1 MFVFCTQLQV
11 VNALHY
17 IMEGNTS
24 FIKDFS
30 PTQSDSVNSTTESTQ
45 SQVGSRTNELKEAS
59 EQGKKSKIDDVSASS
74 KTVVSVAEDHYFY
87 DESDAVALD
96 RNGLLYNDM
105 II

>member
-1 MFVFCTQLQV
+1 
-11 VNALHY
+11 
-17 IMEGNTS
+17 MEGNTS

-45 SQVGSRTNELKEAS
+45 SQIGSRTNEPKEVT

-74 KTVVSVAEDHYFY
+74 NTVVSVAEDQYY
-87 DESDAVALD
+87 YEEIEALE
-96 RNGLLYNDM
+96 RNGLLYNEM